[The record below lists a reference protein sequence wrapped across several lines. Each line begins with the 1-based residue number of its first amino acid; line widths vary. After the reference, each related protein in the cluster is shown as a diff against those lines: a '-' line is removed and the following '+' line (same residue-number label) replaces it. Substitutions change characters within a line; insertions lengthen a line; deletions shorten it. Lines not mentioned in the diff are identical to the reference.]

1 MSCTRRSGSSSA
13 ASPATSRMDRLKSF
27 LRDLRRHSSSSRSGC
42 GAAPRTRAS
51 TTSNEFKFQVNWTFR
66 GPLISDKS
74 ALVDEL
80 RRTIRDVNNFPKP
93 GIVFKDVTPVLLD
106 ARLFARTVQL
116 MAEPYRDA
124 RVTRVVSIESRGFLF
139 GAPIALE
146 LGAGLVPI
154 RKPGK
159 LPAATQ
165 RIEYALEYGT
175 DALEMHHDAVQP
187 GDRVMVVDDVLA
199 TGGTANAA
207 AQLVGGT
214 GAAVVGFS
222 FLIELDFLKGRQRLQ
237 GRRVEALLHYA

>member
-1 MSCTRRSGSSSA
+1 
-13 ASPATSRMDRLKSF
+13 LK
-27 LRDLRRHSSSSRSGC
+27 
-42 GAAPRTRAS
+42 
-51 TTSNEFKFQVNWTFR
+51 
-66 GPLISDKS
+66 
-74 ALVDEL
+74 
-80 RRTIRDVNNFPKP
+80 RTIRDVNNFPKP

-106 ARLFARTVQL
+106 PALFGQAVTL
-116 MAEPYRDA
+116 MADPYRDA
-124 RVTRVVSIESRGFLF
+124 RISRVVSIESRGFLF

-165 RIEYALEYGT
+165 RVEYALEYGT
-175 DALEMHHDAVQP
+175 DALEMHHDAVQAS
-187 GDRVMVVDDVLA
+187 DRVLIVDDVLA
-199 TGGTANAA
+199 TGGTADAA

-214 GAAVVGFS
+214 GASVAGFS